1 MSSWTHFLPF
11 QTCTSLRLQLLVGL
25 LHRRRIQLI
34 DVLDEGRG
42 VVMLEVSHLASPW
55 LKLCRGSWG

>member
-11 QTCTSLRLQLLVGL
+11 QACTSLRLQLLVGL
-25 LHRRRIQLI
+25 LHRCRIQLI

-42 VVMLEVSHLASPW
+42 VVMLEVSH
-55 LKLCRGSWG
+55 